1 MNRLIINEDYII
13 DRKTNLYY
21 NKDDVEEYKEFF
33 DQIDVDGNGHIVQEE
48 YIRFQRGRLG
58 EQFDYQKCAKEWIN
72 NIQKADLDN
81 DGKMTFNEFIITVII
96 SGAIQPIQLY

>member
-1 MNRLIINEDYII
+1 MEMNRLIINEDYII

-58 EQFDYQKCAKEWIN
+58 E
-72 NIQKADLDN
+72 
-81 DGKMTFNEFIITVII
+81 
-96 SGAIQPIQLY
+96 